1 MKPDKKALHHKLR
14 NQKWCRKELKILLPI
29 WRLLEKYVQKTL
41 IKANAR

>member
-14 NQKWCRKELKILLPI
+14 NQNECRKELKILLPI